1 MTYTIKQVSEMM
13 SLPVSTIRYYDK
25 MGLIPFLEKNESGYR
40 IFKEKDISMLRIIEC
55 FKNTGM
61 SISEMQQYV
70 EMVKRGDESLEERY
84 QLFVRRKEIVLEE
97 MRQLEKQLETID
109 HKLWYYETAI
119 KAGTEDIHKKNPLV
133 LQRGFFV
140 WSYSPSICLIKH
152 SLPCSKTV
160 FPL

>member
-1 MTYTIKQVSEMM
+1 
-13 SLPVSTIRYYDK
+13 
-25 MGLIPFLEKNESGYR
+25 
-40 IFKEKDISMLRIIEC
+40 MLRIIEC

-97 MRQLEKQLETID
+97 MRQLEKQLKTID

-119 KAGTEDIHKKNPLV
+119 EAGTEDIHKK
-133 LQRGFFV
+133 
-140 WSYSPSICLIKH
+140 
-152 SLPCSKTV
+152 
-160 FPL
+160 

>member
-97 MRQLEKQLETID
+97 MRQLEKQLETIE

-119 KAGTEDIHKKNPLV
+119 KA
-133 LQRGFFV
+133 F
-140 WSYSPSICLIKH
+140 
-152 SLPCSKTV
+152 KTIV
-160 FPL
+160 PDLKEQQQILGENAQKLFLF

>member
-119 KAGTEDIHKKNPLV
+119 KAGTEDIHKKIILSCYREDFLYGV
-133 LQRGFFV
+133 ILLLF
-140 WSYSPSICLIKH
+140 L
-152 SLPCSKTV
+152 
-160 FPL
+160 

>member
-40 IFKEKDISMLRIIEC
+40 IFKDKDISMLRIIEC

-119 KAGTEDIHKKNPLV
+119 KAGTEDIHKKKSSRVTERIFCMELFSFYLFN
-133 LQRGFFV
+133 
-140 WSYSPSICLIKH
+140 
-152 SLPCSKTV
+152 
-160 FPL
+160 

>member
-40 IFKEKDISMLRIIEC
+40 IFKEQDISMLRIIEC

-109 HKLWYYETAI
+109 HKLWYYKTAI
-119 KAGTEDIHKKNPLV
+119 EAGTEDIHKK
-133 LQRGFFV
+133 
-140 WSYSPSICLIKH
+140 
-152 SLPCSKTV
+152 
-160 FPL
+160 

>member
-97 MRQLEKQLETID
+97 MRQLEKQLETIE

-119 KAGTEDIHKKNPLV
+119 KAGTEDIHKNNPLV
-133 LQRGFFV
+133 LQRGFLYGVILLLF
-140 WSYSPSICLIKH
+140 L
-152 SLPCSKTV
+152 
-160 FPL
+160 

>member
-13 SLPVSTIRYYDK
+13 SLLVSTIRYYDK
-25 MGLIPFLEKNESGYR
+25 MVLIPFLEKNESGYR
-40 IFKEKDISMLRIIEC
+40 IFKDKDISMLRIIEC

-119 KAGTEDIHKKNPLV
+119 KQAQK
-133 LQRGFFV
+133 RF
-140 WSYSPSICLIKH
+140 IKESRLTYH
-152 SLPCSKTV
+152 
-160 FPL
+160 

>member
-1 MTYTIKQVSEMM
+1 MNQVI
-13 SLPVSTIRYYDK
+13 V
-25 MGLIPFLEKNESGYR
+25 FLKKK
-40 IFKEKDISMLRIIEC
+40 IFLCQRIIEC

-119 KAGTEDIHKKNPLV
+119 KAGTEDIHKNIPLV
-133 LQRGFFV
+133 TERIFCMELFSFYFFN
-140 WSYSPSICLIKH
+140 
-152 SLPCSKTV
+152 
-160 FPL
+160 

>member
-119 KAGTEDIHKKNPLV
+119 KAGTEDIHKKKSSRV
-133 LQRGFFV
+133 TERIFFMELF
-140 WSYSPSICLIKH
+140 SFY
-152 SLPCSKTV
+152 
-160 FPL
+160 FFN

>member
-70 EMVKRGDESLEERY
+70 KMVKRGDESLEERY

-119 KAGTEDIHKKNPLV
+119 KAGTEDIHKKKSSRV
-133 LQRGFFV
+133 MMR
-140 WSYSPSICLIKH
+140 
-152 SLPCSKTV
+152 PCQV
-160 FPL
+160 DR

>member
-40 IFKEKDISMLRIIEC
+40 IFKEQDISMLRIIEC

-97 MRQLEKQLETID
+97 MRQLEKQLGTIE

-119 KAGTEDIHKKNPLV
+119 KAGTKDIHKK
-133 LQRGFFV
+133 
-140 WSYSPSICLIKH
+140 
-152 SLPCSKTV
+152 
-160 FPL
+160 

>member
-97 MRQLEKQLETID
+97 MRQLEKQLKTID

-119 KAGTEDIHKKNPLV
+119 KAGTEDIHKNNPLLYIPV
-133 LQRGFFV
+133 LINLHPYYYLQI
-140 WSYSPSICLIKH
+140 YSVL
-152 SLPCSKTV
+152 L
-160 FPL
+160 L

>member
-1 MTYTIKQVSEMM
+1 MAYTIKQVSEMM

-25 MGLIPFLEKNESGYR
+25 MGLIPYLEKNESGYR

-84 QLFVRRKEIVLEE
+84 QLFVKRKEIVLEE
-97 MRQLEKQLETID
+97 MRQLEKQLETIE

-119 KAGTEDIHKKNPLV
+119 KAGTEQIHKKIIL
-133 LQRGFFV
+133 
-140 WSYSPSICLIKH
+140 SYYRED
-152 SLPCSKTV
+152 SLYGV
-160 FPL
+160 ILLLFL

>member
-119 KAGTEDIHKKNPLV
+119 KASTEDIHKK
-133 LQRGFFV
+133 
-140 WSYSPSICLIKH
+140 
-152 SLPCSKTV
+152 
-160 FPL
+160 

>member
-84 QLFVRRKEIVLEE
+84 QLFVRRKEIVFEE

-119 KAGTEDIHKKNPLV
+119 KAGTEDIHKK
-133 LQRGFFV
+133 
-140 WSYSPSICLIKH
+140 
-152 SLPCSKTV
+152 
-160 FPL
+160 

>member
-25 MGLIPFLEKNESGYR
+25 MGLIPFL
-40 IFKEKDISMLRIIEC
+40 
-55 FKNTGM
+55 
-61 SISEMQQYV
+61 

-97 MRQLEKQLETID
+97 MRQLEKQLETIE

-119 KAGTEDIHKKNPLV
+119 KAGTEDIHKK
-133 LQRGFFV
+133 
-140 WSYSPSICLIKH
+140 
-152 SLPCSKTV
+152 
-160 FPL
+160 

>member
-1 MTYTIKQVSEMM
+1 MTYTIKQVSDMM

-25 MGLIPFLEKNESGYR
+25 MGLLPFLEKNESGYR
-40 IFKEKDISMLRIIEC
+40 IFKEQDISMLRIIEC

-84 QLFVRRKEIVLEE
+84 QLFVKRKEIVLEE

-119 KAGTEDIHKKNPLV
+119 KAGTEDIHKKSLS
-133 LQRGFFV
+133 LRKML
-140 WSYSPSICLIKH
+140 LIDH
-152 SLPCSKTV
+152 
-160 FPL
+160 

>member
-84 QLFVRRKEIVLEE
+84 QLFVRRNNKVVS
-97 MRQLEKQLETID
+97 MPQVQQVKM
-109 HKLWYYETAI
+109 AI
-119 KAGTEDIHKKNPLV
+119 CQPTSFEQAEDICDLLKEKK
-133 LQRGFFV
+133 
-140 WSYSPSICLIKH
+140 SIICHL
-152 SLPCSKTV
+152 
-160 FPL
+160 

>member
-55 FKNTGM
+55 FKNTGA
-61 SISEMQQYV
+61 IIKKGKI
-70 EMVKRGDESLEERY
+70 VKVGKMKEIMGDESLEERY

-119 KAGTEDIHKKNPLV
+119 EAGTEDIHKK
-133 LQRGFFV
+133 
-140 WSYSPSICLIKH
+140 
-152 SLPCSKTV
+152 
-160 FPL
+160 